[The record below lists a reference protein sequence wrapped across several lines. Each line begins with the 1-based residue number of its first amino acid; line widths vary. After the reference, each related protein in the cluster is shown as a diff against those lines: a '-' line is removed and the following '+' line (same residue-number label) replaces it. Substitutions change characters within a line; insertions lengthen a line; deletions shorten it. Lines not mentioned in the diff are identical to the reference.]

1 MIKPTKKHN
10 HRNHKTLSK
19 GLTNNTKLPGWVFSS
34 AAILVLLF
42 FLSSILNSG
51 TKSNISNTD
60 NNPSLSAIEL
70 DPGFMS
76 QNQAKAQEQAPHYGL
91 KNQTV
96 NQEQV
101 IINLRD
107 NAYQDGDVVTLSI
120 NDRII
125 VENHSLLNQG
135 TAIPVS
141 LRPGTNVVKIYGVWD
156 GMQNGMGISLSAD
169 VLNQGNATNVLF
181 PQNATATFNIVR
193 L

>member
-19 GLTNNTKLPGWVFSS
+19 GLTNNTKLPGWVFPS

-51 TKSNISNTD
+51 TKSNIPRTGNS
-60 NNPSLSAIEL
+60 PSLSAIEL
-70 DPGFMS
+70 NPSFMS

-91 KNQTV
+91 QNQTV

-107 NAYQDGDVVTLSI
+107 NAYQDGDVVTLSV
-120 NDRII
+120 NDRVV